1 MTSLEGDEAFAAVHA
16 ALTSGKP
23 AAVGKLGSIEL
34 ELAYFR
40 FKTRRMASPPAILPK
55 MLQTLCRNAGLF
67 PPTQETAIQMAD
79 ELLQSLL
86 FLDCTPNWWMK
97 DQTQELLN
105 AFAKKAQ
112 RVSLQSLECFLSP
125 NPAHWWTATKA
136 RILVIS
142 PFSSSVEAQAPHL
155 QDIWA
160 SRKGLWHPESTV
172 QTLSFPLSFGVQSPE
187 IQKDMLTKW
196 TDSVGLIRS
205 VQAQMDA
212 VDYDLA
218 VIGVGIHS
226 LPLVAHAK
234 RQGKK
239 AIHLGGATQLLFGIR
254 GGRWDTMTEF
264 QPLFNEHWVRPD
276 PAKGE
281 RPTHFEAVEKG
292 CYW

>member
-16 ALTSGKP
+16 ALTGPVP

-40 FKTRRMASPPAILPK
+40 FKTRRMSPPPTILPK

-67 PPTQETAIQMAD
+67 PPIQETAVQMAD

-97 DQTQELLN
+97 VQTQELLDV
-105 AFAKKAQ
+105 FAKRAQ
-112 RVSLQSLECFLSP
+112 KVSLQSLECFLSP

-142 PFSSSVEAQAPHL
+142 PFAASVEAQAPFI

-160 SRKGLWHPESTV
+160 SRKGLWHPESTF
-172 QTLSFPLSFGVQSPE
+172 QTIAFPLSFGVQSPE
-187 IQKDMLTKW
+187 IQKNMLAKW
-196 TDSVGLIRS
+196 TDSLGLIRA

-218 VIGVGIHS
+218 IIGVGIHS

-234 RQGKK
+234 RKGKK

-254 GGRWDTMTEF
+254 GGRWDTMAEF

-276 PAKGE
+276 STKE
-281 RPTHFEAVEKG
+281 RPTHFEAVENG

>member
-16 ALTSGKP
+16 ALTSEKP

-40 FKTRRMASPPAILPK
+40 FKTRRMTPPPTILPK

-67 PPTQETAIQMAD
+67 PPIQETAVQMAD

-97 DQTQELLN
+97 VQTQELLDV
-105 AFAKKAQ
+105 FAKRAQ
-112 RVSLQSLECFLSP
+112 QVSLQSLECFLSP

-142 PFSSSVEAQAPHL
+142 PFAASVEAQVPHL
-155 QDIWA
+155 HAIWA
-160 SRKGLWHPESTV
+160 SRKGLWHPESTFR
-172 QTLSFPLSFGVQSPE
+172 TIAFPLSFGVQSPE
-187 IQKDMLTKW
+187 IQKNMLTKW
-196 TDSVGLIRS
+196 TDSIGLIRA

-212 VDYDLA
+212 VEYDVAL
-218 VIGVGIHS
+218 VGVGIHS

-234 RQGKK
+234 RKGKK

-254 GGRWDTMTEF
+254 GGRWDTMAEF

-276 PAKGE
+276 SVKE
-281 RPTHFEAVEKG
+281 RPTHFEAVENG

>member
-1 MTSLEGDEAFAAVHA
+1 MSLEGDEAFAAVHA
-16 ALTSGKP
+16 ALTGLKP

-40 FKTRRMASPPAILPK
+40 FKTRRLLAPIPIRPQ
-55 MLQTLCRNAGLF
+55 MLQTLCRNAGMF
-67 PPTQETAIQMAD
+67 PPTHETACRMAD
-79 ELLQSLL
+79 ELMRSLL
-86 FLDCTPNWWMK
+86 FLDCTPIWWMK
-97 DQTQELLN
+97 NETQELLDV
-105 AFAKKAQ
+105 FAKKAQ

-125 NPAHWWTATKA
+125 NPDHWWTAKKA

-155 QDIWA
+155 QAIWA

-172 QTLSFPLSFGVQSPE
+172 QTISFPLSFGVQSPE
-187 IQKDMLTKW
+187 IQADMLAKW
-196 TDSVGLIRS
+196 TDSLGLLQHI
-205 VQAQMDA
+205 QAQMDA
-212 VDYDLA
+212 IEYDLA
-218 VIGVGIHS
+218 IVGAGIHS

-234 RQGKK
+234 RQGRS

-254 GGRWDTMTEF
+254 GGRWDTMAEF